1 MPSLDVVNKVDMQAL
16 DNAVNNVLRE
26 VTNRFDFKNVKTE
39 ITLNKKD
46 NLIHIVT
53 GDEMKMKAIIELLK
67 GQCVRLKVEP
77 KSLAPKKMESTSHG
91 TVKIDIQVNEGIPM
105 ETCKKIVKFIKG
117 FNTKVQPVIQD
128 EQVRISGK
136 KIDDLQEIMQLLR
149 EQEYDVPLQFVNMKR
164 D

>member
-26 VTNRFDFKNVKTE
+26 VSKRFDFKNVKTE
-39 ITLNKKD
+39 VTLNKKD
-46 NLIHIVT
+46 KLIHIVT
-53 GDEMKMKAIIELLK
+53 GDELKMKAVIELLK
-67 GQCVRLKVEP
+67 GQCVRSKIEP
-77 KSLAPKKMESTSHG
+77 KCLAPRKMEPTSHG
-91 TVKIDIQVNEGIPM
+91 TVKIDIQVNEGIPV
-105 ETCKKIVKFIKG
+105 ETCRKIVKLIKSS
-117 FNTKVQPVIQD
+117 NTKVQPVIQD

-149 EQEYDVPLQFVNMKR
+149 EQDYDVPLQFVNMKR